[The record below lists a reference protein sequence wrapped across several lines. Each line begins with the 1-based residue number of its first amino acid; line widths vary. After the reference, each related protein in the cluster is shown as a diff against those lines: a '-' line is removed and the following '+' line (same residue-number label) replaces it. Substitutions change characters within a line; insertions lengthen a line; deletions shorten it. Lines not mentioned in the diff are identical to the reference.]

1 MRPQAGKGDAL
12 AQSAGA
18 QLRQELRGECDDL
31 RAELEAG
38 LLEGEAEL
46 AGLRAELTEGRG
58 AELAGLRAELE
69 RDLVQDLG
77 ACRGAVEG
85 QLRGECIAVRAEFA
99 AGLDEIR
106 GRRTA
111 ELAAL
116 RAELVEVA
124 AAQTRRMC
132 SMHAD
137 LRTKSDAD
145 TLTRS
150 KSDVDVLAQRVRG
163 MHADLRNQ
171 TRQNLSVSVGTLEAA
186 LGGRVDEISGEMEQ
200 LQCSVQFLLSTLV
213 DNRTTVRR
221 KLCFRSERCP
231 QPCAEQGGGAG

>member
-1 MRPQAGKGDAL
+1 MSP
-12 AQSAGA
+12 
-18 QLRQELRGECDDL
+18 C
-31 RAELEAG
+31 
-38 LLEGEAEL
+38 
-46 AGLRAELTEGRG
+46 
-58 AELAGLRAELE
+58 
-69 RDLVQDLG
+69 
-77 ACRGAVEG
+77 
-85 QLRGECIAVRAEFA
+85 
-99 AGLDEIR
+99 
-106 GRRTA
+106 RRTA

-124 AAQTRRMC
+124 AAQTRRMG

-150 KSDVDVLAQRVRG
+150 KSDVDALAQRVRG